1 MRQIIRTSTQL
12 GQMLQGQRKSLVLTQ
27 AELGAMVGISQ
38 KRQSALELA
47 PERITVERLLRLI
60 SALNLEIIIQDRNH
74 DEPDPSQEW

>member
-27 AELGAMVGISQ
+27 VELGAMVGISQ

-60 SALNLEIIIQDRNH
+60 SALNLEIIIQDKNH